1 MGLSYDQLFPSRFIK
16 AGEFAG
22 KPVTLT
28 ITGVEL
34 EDLEKE
40 DGTAKT
46 SPIVSFAETKRQWVL
61 IKTNAQ
67 CLVAMWGTDVD
78 GWLGHKVTLI
88 PERDASGLSD
98 SGFCIRV
105 QGSPEI
111 EKAIQATIK
120 LPRRRPSTRRL
131 VPTATSGGATALS
144 FDDETGEVHDVPPV
158 DEPTDAELETMFGED
173 EGEER

>member
-40 DGTAKT
+40 DNTTKT
-46 SPIVSFAETKRQWVL
+46 SPIVTFAETKRQWVL

-67 CLVAMWGTDVD
+67 CLVAMWGPDTD
-78 GWLGHKVTLI
+78 GWIGHKVTLY

-98 SGFCIRV
+98 SGLCIRV
-105 QGSPEI
+105 QGSPELTKTI
-111 EKAIQATIK
+111 TASIK
-120 LPRRRPSTRRL
+120 LPRRKPISRKLTPTVKG
-131 VPTATSGGATALS
+131 VPAHD
-144 FDDETGEVHDVPPV
+144 FDEDTGEVQ
-158 DEPTDAELETMFGED
+158 EPAAPEEHADGMFGD
-173 EGEER
+173 DQ

>member
-28 ITGVEL
+28 IAGVEL

-40 DGTAKT
+40 DNTTKT
-46 SPIVSFAETKRQWVL
+46 SPIVTFAETKRQWVL

-67 CLVAMWGTDVD
+67 CLVAMWGPDTD
-78 GWLGHKVTLI
+78 GWIGHKVTLY

-98 SGFCIRV
+98 SGLCIRV
-105 QGSPEI
+105 QGSPELT
-111 EKAIQATIK
+111 KTIQASIK
-120 LPRRRPSTRRL
+120 LPRRKPITRKL
-131 VPTATSGGATALS
+131 TPTVKGAPAHG
-144 FDDETGEVHDVPPV
+144 FDAETGEVHEPDAPEDDFADV
-158 DEPTDAELETMFGED
+158 MFGDD
-173 EGEER
+173 ESA